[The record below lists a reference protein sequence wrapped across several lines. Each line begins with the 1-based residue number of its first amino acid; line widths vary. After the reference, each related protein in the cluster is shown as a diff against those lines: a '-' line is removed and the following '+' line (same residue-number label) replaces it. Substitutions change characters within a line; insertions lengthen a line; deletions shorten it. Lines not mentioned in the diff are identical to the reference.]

1 MNTIER
7 EMTVK
12 ELAQYLGCP
21 QYDICN
27 AIFRLTRGKKGDVLG
42 EIRKFKSRGIGT
54 RLLTPEQSSM
64 IVDDITLNKKKYHP
78 SNKDRVSKRKS
89 NCSDISELHINDVL
103 PSKLPSNYPVDDT
116 TTQDEDKVVC
126 EALAI
131 LKRRAERYREIA
143 DMTSRS
149 IALIAHELKF
159 DIDE

>member
-12 ELAQYLGCP
+12 ELAQYLGLP
-21 QYDICN
+21 QYDIGN

-42 EIRKFKSRGIGT
+42 EIRKFKCRGIGT

-64 IVDDITLNKKKYHP
+64 IVGYIALDKKKYHP
-78 SNKDRVSKRKS
+78 SNKDRVSNRKS
-89 NCSDISELHINDVL
+89 NCSDVSELHINDV
-103 PSKLPSNYPVDDT
+103 LPSNYPVDDT
-116 TTQDEDKVVC
+116 TTQDEDKIVC

-149 IALIAHELKF
+149 IALVAHELKF

>member
-7 EMTVK
+7 DMTVK

-21 QYDICN
+21 QYDIGN
-27 AIFRLTRGKKGDVLG
+27 AISRLTRGEKGDVLG

-64 IVDDITLNKKKYHP
+64 IVDYIALDKKKYHP
-78 SNKDRVSKRKS
+78 SNKYRVSNRKS
-89 NCSDISELHINDVL
+89 NCSDISELHISDV
-103 PSKLPSNYPVDDT
+103 LPSNYPVDDT
-116 TTQDEDKVVC
+116 TTQDVDKVVC

-131 LKRRAERYREIA
+131 LKRRVERYREIA

>member
-21 QYDICN
+21 QYDIGN
-27 AIFRLTRGKKGDVLG
+27 AIFRLTRGEKGDVLG
-42 EIRKFKSRGIGT
+42 EVRKFKSRGIGT

-64 IVDDITLNKKKYHP
+64 IVDYITLHNKKYHT
-78 SNKDRVSKRKS
+78 SNKDRVSKPQVK
-89 NCSDISELHINDVL
+89 CSDISELHINDVL
-103 PSKLPSNYPVDDT
+103 PSNYPVDDT
-116 TTQDEDKVVC
+116 TIQDEDKIVC

-149 IALIAHELKF
+149 IALVAHELKF

>member
-12 ELAQYLGCP
+12 ELAQYFGCP
-21 QYDICN
+21 QYDIGN
-27 AIFRLTRGKKGDVLG
+27 SIFRLTRGEKGDVLG
-42 EIRKFKSRGIGT
+42 EIRKFKSSGIGT

-64 IVDDITLNKKKYHP
+64 IVYDITLNKKKYHP
-78 SNKDRVSKRKS
+78 SNKDRVSNRKS

-103 PSKLPSNYPVDDT
+103 PSNNPVDDT
-116 TTQDEDKVVC
+116 TIQDEDKIVC

-143 DMTSRS
+143 DMTSCS
-149 IALIAHELKF
+149 IALIARELKF
-159 DIDE
+159 DIDESNK

>member
-12 ELAQYLGCP
+12 ELAQYLGYP

-27 AIFRLTRGKKGDVLG
+27 AICRLTCGKKGNVLG
-42 EIRKFKSRGIGT
+42 EVRKFKSRGIGT
-54 RLLTPEQSSM
+54 RLLTPEQASR
-64 IVDDITLNKKKYHP
+64 IVDDITLNKKKYHS
-78 SNKDRVSKRKS
+78 SNKDRVSNRKS

-103 PSKLPSNYPVDDT
+103 PSNYPVDDT
-116 TTQDEDKVVC
+116 TTQDEDKIVC

-159 DIDE
+159 DIDESNK